1 MGGAKLWLAL
11 AGVVTALG
19 LAACGGDDG
28 DEGGTTTG
36 AEEAGTTAGGDETGT
51 SAKKSG
57 EPILIKTHVAPLNAR
72 GETTGEVL
80 SGSTIGDSAF
90 CAGGRFIDA
99 PEKPPGTGVVV
110 RSFRCPGGTLT
121 ITFSATPTTGLRQR
135 GDWKVVKGLG
145 RFEGLSGGGRMR
157 AVSESSRGEGR
168 ETSPERSPDSRPSD
182 PARRLLGSPPPRRLM
197 IEGLGGGFL
206 AQRWTR

>member
-1 MGGAKLWLAL
+1 MVKIKAAFTVLLMVSL
-11 AGVVTALG
+11 LG
-19 LAACGGDDG
+19 IAACDDNG

-51 SAKKSG
+51 SANESG

-90 CAGGRFIDA
+90 CAGGKFIDG
-99 PEKPPGTGVVV
+99 PVEPTKRSVM

-121 ITFSATPTTGLRQR
+121 ITFTSTPPGVEQES
-135 GDWKVVKGLG
+135 DWKVVNGVG

-157 AVSESSRGEGR
+157 AVFEASSENRAAASPQTCSR
-168 ETSPERSPDSRPSD
+168 
-182 PARRLLGSPPPRRLM
+182 
-197 IEGLGGGFL
+197 
-206 AQRWTR
+206 